1 LRNIRIS
8 SKRSERIDSRLR
20 LTDYPEMKFQPR
32 LFLAVAAILAVTAA
46 FAADSAPHMNTKVC
60 GSNELYCADVELL
73 AGKRKLITDA
83 TVTVEQVFGQD
94 PQGTSWF
101 YFGSSL
107 EDANGIGAAG
117 DTVRV
122 QIPAAVTPI
131 GTTYPA
137 VDVTYTILAGDVA
150 SSNPERT
157 VAQAVCSSLNGNA
170 NFIDAK
176 WKCEVAKDFSLVH
189 ISSRLYNEYG
199 ERTSWTVTCSGT
211 TSCNRGFDSIK
222 RRGKPTELSR
232 SPNDPR
238 QGVLAIAGSV
248 TTTPGSIGD
257 RFFEYAKN
265 TPASSSLLVDC
276 SPYVAGTCDW
286 RVNAEADK
294 RIQIEYFSCFGGGN
308 GIKFGQFLSKSG
320 AGGLTNGLF
329 IEIRSQ
335 GQIFDFPLIKT
346 TENWKNLFATQA
358 GRDFRIDIQ
367 AGSDQFIAQ
376 FRPAVPF
383 PLEPIGTVSG
393 GDDYIL
399 VKSEDDI
406 SSGVSQL
413 ECAAFGF
420 EQEP

>member
-1 LRNIRIS
+1 MRSLRFIS
-8 SKRSERIDSRLR
+8 V
-20 LTDYPEMKFQPR
+20 
-32 LFLAVAAILAVTAA
+32 LAVVMFYMATAA

-60 GSNELYCADVELL
+60 GSDELYCADVELL

-101 YFGSSL
+101 YFGATL

-131 GTTYPA
+131 GTVYPA

-150 SSNPERT
+150 SVNPERT
-157 VAQAVCSSLNGNA
+157 VALAVCTSLNANA
-170 NFIDAK
+170 NFIAAK
-176 WKCEVAKDFSLVH
+176 WKCEVAKDFALVH
-189 ISSRLYNEYG
+189 VSSKLYNEFG

-211 TSCNRGFDSIK
+211 TTCNRGYADIK

-238 QGVLAIAGSV
+238 QGILAIAGSV

-257 RFFEYAKN
+257 RFFEYAMN
-265 TPASSSLLVDC
+265 TPASSSLLIDC

-286 RVNAEADK
+286 KVNANSK
-294 RIQIEYFSCFGGGN
+294 RIQIEYISCFGGGN

-329 IEIRSQ
+329 IEIRSL
-335 GQIFDFPLIKT
+335 GQTFDFPRIKT
-346 TENWKNLFATQA
+346 TENFKNLFATQA
-358 GRDFRIDIQ
+358 GRDFRVDIQ
-367 AGSDQFIAQ
+367 SGSDQFIAQ
-376 FRPAVPF
+376 FRPTVPF
-383 PLEPIGTVSG
+383 PLEPSGTVAG

-399 VKSEDDI
+399 IRSEDDI
-406 SSGVSQL
+406 SSGIAQL